1 MFQRR
6 TKEYS
11 KEEPKNIPEKNQ
23 RRIQEN
29 IPEKN
34 QRRIQENIPKKN
46 PKEYSKVESK
56 E

>member
-23 RRIQEN
+23 RIF
-29 IPEKN
+29 
-34 QRRIQENIPKKN
+34 QRRT
-46 PKEYSKVESK
+46 KECYLRM
-56 E
+56 